1 MKLLPGGAP
10 NCCEPSHAMLI
21 RPGET
26 TLWCALPDNGTD
38 FTLAE
43 LQEAVGGSIKTVPLA
58 GMPSRPTRRTEMAAA
73 EATTHVATPEATA
86 TAPVAASCRECPLQ
100 RTMGRYTGSQI
111 LPAVQVRDA
120 MTLRVAVWGKK
131 RI

>member
-26 TLWCALPDNGTD
+26 VPWCAFPDNGAD

-43 LQEAVGGSIKTVPLA
+43 LHEAVGGDIETVPLA
-58 GMPSRPTRRTEMAAA
+58 GMPASIALLIVNKDAHRLGLEVNDAA
-73 EATTHVATPEATA
+73 TFVAGR
-86 TAPVAASCRECPLQ
+86 VIVGAALMCPREL
-100 RTMGRYTGSQI
+100 
-111 LPAVQVRDA
+111 
-120 MTLRVAVWGKK
+120 LR
-131 RI
+131 